1 MSALPAG
8 LRESLAE
15 LTRRAGRLEGE
26 AQALVR
32 AHAQAQAELN
42 GLDAFLDAA
51 PAAQARLEEL
61 SRELLG
67 ELMEEVETNLTHA
80 VREILGQDRRVK
92 SHRELKGGK
101 LFITLEIENQG
112 QTEDIL
118 HGQGGSVCNIVS
130 VGLRLIGLAQLS
142 PETHRPFLALD
153 EQDCWLRPE
162 LVSAFVRI
170 VAAIASRLSIQ
181 VLYISHH
188 GVDMFYGHADKV
200 IRLTPDRERG
210 VRLDQLQAR
219 ADPSTLGPGC
229 VADPLATAT
238 DTLVEDRPAG

>member
-1 MSALPAG
+1 MSTVPAG

-32 AHAQAQAELN
+32 SHTRVQGEL
-42 GLDAFLDAA
+42 GELDAFLDAA

-61 SRELLG
+61 SQELLG

-92 SHRELKGGK
+92 SHRELKNGK
-101 LFITLEIENQG
+101 LFITLEMENQG
-112 QTEDIL
+112 RAEDIL
-118 HGQGGSVCNIVS
+118 RGQGGSVCNIVS

-200 IRLTPDRERG
+200 IRLSPDREHG
-210 VRLDQLQAR
+210 VRLDQLQVR

-229 VADPLATAT
+229 VVDPLIRGA
-238 DTLVEDRPAG
+238 DTLVEAPPGG